1 MFDETKENQAV
12 NQEPVNPYQETVPV
26 QQAVEPIV
34 APVQQA
40 VEPVVAPV
48 QQVVEQTVA
57 PVQQAVEPVVAPV
70 QQAVEQTVA
79 PMQQAVEPVVA
90 PVQQVVEQ
98 TVAPVQQAV
107 EQTVAP
113 AQQAVE
119 QASAPVQQAVEQ
131 TAVPMQQAVEQLQ
144 QQFTQQAQAFQNT
157 QQFGGQAA
165 QFTANPTPGAAP
177 EAEQPKKKNS
187 AVKVVVV
194 LAIIAVVLLI
204 AIIAIFLLGAF
215 GGKKKVVSDALS
227 ATFKESGDYL
237 SEVWQAEQYKDMFK
251 DEKMTM
257 NMEIDAQ
264 SVNLDVTMQQ
274 NKEVSSTYMEAGMAG
289 TTLIEMEAYGDG
301 EVIMVSIP
309 NMLDYVFT
317 VEMETAADDIMNL
330 ADVGILDEETAESLS
345 EALKSGDNSGSAIS
359 EEATKQFK
367 KDLLAAVKK
376 FYKSTEV
383 KNGDSKK
390 LTYDGKARSCKGY
403 VLVGTVGDF
412 AVFCEDLMNA
422 VEDNAEIVD
431 YFESALSTGS
441 NNYDIDDEFEDLRD
455 IIEDLD
461 EDDKEEEFEIEFYLY
476 DGKVAQIY
484 MEVDKDAI
492 EWNFEGGAFPMENM
506 SLYVDI
512 DGDPYLDIIREG
524 SMDDGEY
531 SAAYTIIDE
540 FGDEFTLEAFY
551 ATEDGDFEVEVLED
565 GDSLAY
571 MGGYIEKTDKST
583 IEMGIDS
590 IEVEGDEIGSADIV
604 IENNCDKI
612 KKPKGEELYI
622 LTLSKSEWEDLID
635 EFYDAIMELY

>member
-1 MFDETKENQAV
+1 M
-12 NQEPVNPYQETVPV
+12 
-26 QQAVEPIV
+26 
-34 APVQQA
+34 
-40 VEPVVAPV
+40 
-48 QQVVEQTVA
+48 
-57 PVQQAVEPVVAPV
+57 
-70 QQAVEQTVA
+70 
-79 PMQQAVEPVVA
+79 
-90 PVQQVVEQ
+90 
-98 TVAPVQQAV
+98 
-107 EQTVAP
+107 
-113 AQQAVE
+113 
-119 QASAPVQQAVEQ
+119 
-131 TAVPMQQAVEQLQ
+131 
-144 QQFTQQAQAFQNT
+144 
-157 QQFGGQAA
+157 
-165 QFTANPTPGAAP
+165 
-177 EAEQPKKKNS
+177 
-187 AVKVVVV
+187 
-194 LAIIAVVLLI
+194 
-204 AIIAIFLLGAF
+204 
-215 GGKKKVVSDALS
+215 S
-227 ATFKESGDYL
+227 ATFEESGDYL
-237 SEVWQAEQYKDMFK
+237 GEVWQTEQYKDMFK

-257 NMEIDAQ
+257 DMEIDVQ
-264 SVNLDVTMQQ
+264 GVNLDVTLQQ
-274 NKEVSSTYMEAGMAG
+274 NKEVRSAYVETGMAG
-289 TTLIEMEAYGDG
+289 TTLIEMEAYGDE
-301 EVIMVSIP
+301 EVLMVSIP

-359 EEATKQFK
+359 EEATKQFE

-383 KNGDSKK
+383 KSGDSKK

-412 AVFCEDLMNA
+412 AVFCEDIMNA

-455 IIEDLD
+455 TIEDLD

-476 DGKVAQIY
+476 DGKIAQIY
-484 MEVDKDAI
+484 MEVDEDAI

-512 DGDPYLDIIREG
+512 DGDPYLDVIREG

-571 MGGYIEKTDKST
+571 MEGYIEKTDKST

-590 IEVEGDEIGSADIV
+590 LEVEGEEIGSADIV
-604 IENNCDKI
+604 IENNCDKL
-612 KKPKGEELYI
+612 KKPNGEELYI
-622 LTLSKSEWEDLID
+622 LTLSKSEWEDRID